1 MPMQKISTLT
11 KKSVKRN
18 YSKSTEIGLEPS
30 RDALKNI
37 LAFSNSIEAK
47 KCKTGQT
54 ILYILN

>member
-1 MPMQKISTLT
+1 MQKFSTLS

-18 YSKSTEIGLEPS
+18 YSKSSEIGLEPS
-30 RDALKNI
+30 SNALKNI
-37 LAFSNSIEAK
+37 LAFSSSIEAK